1 MSFNPFPGYLFTE
14 LRLWIQDILQ
24 GTEGMQS
31 VHDKV
36 GLLLT
41 AGRHRYSSLEMSW
54 LSWRS
59 FDSLLAGEKK
69 KKQPTIKSTFW
80 SCVLEGAKLQ
90 KLQFPGQEAYKHHE
104 SALSLKICNFQPVL
118 WLLVES
124 SWDSYRVKLLQILAK
139 TCCIQLYFRL
149 KSKK

>member
-69 KKQPTIKSTFW
+69 KTTNNKINF
-80 SCVLEGAKLQ
+80 LELCIRGSKAAEAAVSRSRGLQ
-90 KLQFPGQEAYKHHE
+90 APWECFEPKNLQFSTCFVVTSGEQLRQLQGETAANISKDLLYT
-104 SALSLKICNFQPVL
+104 IIFQ
-118 WLLVES
+118 
-124 SWDSYRVKLLQILAK
+124 VKK
-139 TCCIQLYFRL
+139 
-149 KSKK
+149 